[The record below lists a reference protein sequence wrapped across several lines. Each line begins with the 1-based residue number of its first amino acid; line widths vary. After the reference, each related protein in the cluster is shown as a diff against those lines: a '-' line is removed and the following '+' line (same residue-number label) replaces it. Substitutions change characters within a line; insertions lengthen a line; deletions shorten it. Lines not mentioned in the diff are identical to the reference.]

1 MPDTPSHDD
10 QFADLFGRLPSPPQR
25 GASAPHRAP
34 IASSGGSGA
43 PGAVDGTR
51 PLSRRAAREAAAT
64 GDREPATSEP
74 TPPHP
79 VSPEPAT
86 PQPAHSASP
95 ATSAAQTPAA
105 AAATAGPPAG
115 SSAPRPSNSSA
126 HGVGD
131 PTAPTIAP
139 SAPTAARV
147 GGDPGPQRTTAS
159 IDALF
164 GDDAA
169 SADDRARDRQHARDR
184 RKSRIAGWVVFGVV
198 LALIGGVVAGGAF
211 VWVTYEDKIRAFMGW
226 EEPKDYAEGE
236 ATGEAI
242 VTIVDGDTGSSIS
255 TTLHEAG
262 VTKTSGAFYDYLI
275 ANGLNPTFH
284 PGAYQLQQQMTSEAA
299 LAALEDPANKLENT
313 AQLREGL
320 TVEQSLPLLAD
331 ATGIALKDFEKAV
344 AKPATFGVDGDS
356 LEGWLFPATYTFNP
370 GASATDVIQ
379 RLVDRTVQS
388 LDSAGVPEDRRHEI
402 LTVASIIER
411 EARFE
416 DDFFKVSRVIQNR
429 LDPDNAETHG
439 LLQMDSTA
447 QYGYGEMHDG
457 TVSSSAEALE
467 DDNPWN
473 TYKHA
478 GLPVGPIA
486 NPGDRAIEAAMAPA
500 DGPWL
505 YFVTVNLDT
514 GETVFTNTY
523 GEHLKAVEQWR
534 SWCAD
539 NPDSGC

>member
-10 QFADLFGRLPSPPQR
+10 QFADLFGRLPSPPR
-25 GASAPHRAP
+25 AASGAHRA
-34 IASSGGSGA
+34 ASPASTAGGSAEPPA
-43 PGAVDGTR
+43 PS
-51 PLSRRAAREAAAT
+51 SRRAAR
-64 GDREPATSEP
+64 
-74 TPPHP
+74 
-79 VSPEPAT
+79 
-86 PQPAHSASP
+86 
-95 ATSAAQTPAA
+95 AA
-105 AAATAGPPAG
+105 AAGDASSSGSARADAVRHGEHTATPRTPPPSDAAPAAPAGP
-115 SSAPRPSNSSA
+115 SAQTGAARPSASE
-126 HGVGD
+126 
-131 PTAPTIAP
+131 PE
-139 SAPTAARV
+139 RE
-147 GGDPGPQRTTAS
+147 PGPRRTPAS

-164 GDDAA
+164 GDDAV
-169 SADDRARDRQHARDR
+169 SADERAREKLHERDR
-184 RKSRIAGWVVFGVV
+184 RKSRIAGWVVFAVV
-198 LALIGGVVAGGAF
+198 IALVGGVIAGGTF
-211 VWVTYEDKIRAFMGW
+211 VWFTYEDKIRAFMGW

-236 ATGEAI
+236 ATGEAV

-262 VTKTSGAFYDYLI
+262 VTKTAGAFYDYLI
-275 ANGLNPTFH
+275 DNGLNPTFH
-284 PGAYQLQQQMTSEAA
+284 PGAYQLQQQMTSAAA
-299 LAALEDPANKLENT
+299 LSALEDPANKLENT

-320 TVEQSLPLLAD
+320 TVAQSLPILAD
-331 ATGIALKDFEKAV
+331 ATGIPLKDFEKA
-344 AKPATFGVDGDS
+344 AADPSAFGVESDS

-370 GASATDVIQ
+370 GVSANDVVG
-379 RLVDRTVQS
+379 RLVARTIES
-388 LDSAGVPEDRRHEI
+388 LDAADVPEDRRHEI
-402 LTVASIIER
+402 LTIASIIER
-411 EARFE
+411 EARYE

-429 LDPDNAETHG
+429 LDPSNSETHG

-486 NPGDRAIEAAMAPA
+486 NPGDTAIRAAMDPVE
-500 DGPWL
+500 GPWL

-523 GEHLKAVEQWR
+523 NEHLRAVDQWR

>member
-10 QFADLFGRLPSPPQR
+10 QFADLFGKLPSPQR
-25 GASAPHRAP
+25 RATTASQPASADAHGAEASERA
-34 IASSGGSGA
+34 ADDA
-43 PGAVDGTR
+43 Q
-51 PLSRRAAREAAAT
+51 PLSRRAAR
-64 GDREPATSEP
+64 
-74 TPPHP
+74 
-79 VSPEPAT
+79 
-86 PQPAHSASP
+86 
-95 ATSAAQTPAA
+95 AA
-105 AAATAGPPAG
+105 AAAAASTPAPAPPERPAAPAPLPASVAEGPVAAAASVPA
-115 SSAPRPSNSSA
+115 SS
-126 HGVGD
+126 
-131 PTAPTIAP
+131 PTA
-139 SAPTAARV
+139 TAIRTAEE
-147 GGDPGPQRTTAS
+147 DAAPQRTSAS

-169 SADDRARDRQHARDR
+169 SADDRAREKQHERDR
-184 RKSRIAGWVVFGVV
+184 RKSRIAGWVIFGIV
-198 LALIGGVVAGGAF
+198 LAIVGGIVAGGTF

-226 EEPKDYAEGE
+226 EEPKDYADGQ
-236 ATGEAI
+236 ATGEAV

-255 TTLHEAG
+255 ATLHDAG
-262 VTKTSGAFYDYLI
+262 VTKTAGAFYDYLI
-275 ANGLNPTFH
+275 ANDLNPTFH

-299 LAALEDPANKLENT
+299 LEALEDPANKLENT

-331 ATGIALKDFEKAV
+331 ATGIPLKDFEKA
-344 AKPATFGVDGDS
+344 ASKPSTFGVEGDS

-370 GASATDVIQ
+370 GVSANDVIQ
-379 RLVDRTVQS
+379 RLVDRTGES
-388 LDSAGVPEDRRHEI
+388 LDSAGVPKERRHEI
-402 LTVASIIER
+402 LTIASIIER

-429 LDPDNAETHG
+429 LDPDNQETHG

-514 GETVFTNTY
+514 GETLFTTTY
-523 GEHLKAVEQWR
+523 NDHLQAVEQWR